1 MAERLPPGYTFH
13 YVARPCG
20 RGCGVAEL
28 RSCGVAELRSCG
40 VAVVYRNTYTTK

>member
-1 MAERLPPGYTFH
+1 MAECLPPCYTFH

-20 RGCGVAEL
+20 RGRG
-28 RSCGVAELRSCG
+28 CG